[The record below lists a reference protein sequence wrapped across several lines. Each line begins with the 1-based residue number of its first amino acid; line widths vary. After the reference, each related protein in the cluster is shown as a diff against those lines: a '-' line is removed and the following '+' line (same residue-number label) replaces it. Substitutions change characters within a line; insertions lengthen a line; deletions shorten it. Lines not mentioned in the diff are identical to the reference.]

1 MPLLPLPLAAGPAVM
16 SMVEGAGAGLPLL
29 ASAGWRSVRL
39 SEVKLFR
46 VPLPL
51 PLGVLAPDVGEGGVG
66 DIDVAMLFRNSRAY
80 GGSGCSVIT
89 ERCRTGERNC
99 ALAAAAAEDAVAVA
113 ADAAGAVVGDD
124 KETLSDISDSLE
136 LSGLVRQEESLEKLL
151 ASGCGCCCENE
162 TAAV

>member
-1 MPLLPLPLAAGPAVM
+1 M
-16 SMVEGAGAGLPLL
+16 
-29 ASAGWRSVRL
+29 RL

-46 VPLPL
+46 VLPL
-51 PLGVLAPDVGEGGVG
+51 PLGVLAPDVGDGGVG
-66 DIDVAMLFRNSRAY
+66 DIAATLFRNSRAY

-99 ALAAAAAEDAVAVA
+99 AFVADVGAAAFT
-113 ADAAGAVVGDD
+113 AAGVAVVGDD
-124 KETLSDISDSLE
+124 KETLSDSSEPLE

-151 ASGCGCCCENE
+151 GCCCCCCCAKE

>member
-1 MPLLPLPLAAGPAVM
+1 M
-16 SMVEGAGAGLPLL
+16 
-29 ASAGWRSVRL
+29 RL

-46 VPLPL
+46 VLPL
-51 PLGVLAPDVGEGGVG
+51 PLGVLAPDVGDGGVG
-66 DIDVAMLFRNSRAY
+66 DIAATLFRNSRAY

-99 ALAAAAAEDAVAVA
+99 AFVADVGAAAFTAAAAAADVA
-113 ADAAGAVVGDD
+113 AGVAVVGDD
-124 KETLSDISDSLE
+124 KETLSDSSEPLE

-151 ASGCGCCCENE
+151 GCCCCAKE

>member
-1 MPLLPLPLAAGPAVM
+1 M
-16 SMVEGAGAGLPLL
+16 
-29 ASAGWRSVRL
+29 
-39 SEVKLFR
+39 KLFR

-99 ALAAAAAEDAVAVA
+99 ALVAVVGAAVAADDVAVA
-113 ADAAGAVVGDD
+113 AGAAGAVVGDD

-151 ASGCGCCCENE
+151 ASCCGCCCCCCESE